1 MVTQAKNDKK
11 KARLAKAKDKAEFEL
26 QKRREEFERR
36 QHKSELR
43 QFEFAKKKQLNQQQK
58 QMEAE

>member
-26 QKRREEFERR
+26 
-36 QHKSELR
+36 
-43 QFEFAKKKQLNQQQK
+43 
-58 QMEAE
+58 